1 MDRVSWK
8 EKKSNE
14 NVLKDIGIKTTLLET
29 IIRRRLGFYGHIR
42 RHETLQKMTMEGM
55 VEGTRG
61 RGRKRTTWTG
71 NITENAEMPIN
82 VCAEMAM
89 DREKWRI
96 MTADLFEMA
105 LR

>member
-1 MDRVSWK
+1 
-8 EKKSNE
+8 
-14 NVLKDIGIKTTLLET
+14 
-29 IIRRRLGFYGHIR
+29 
-42 RHETLQKMTMEGM
+42 MEGM

-71 NITENAEMPIN
+71 NIAETAEMPIN

-89 DREKWRI
+89 DREKWRF

-105 LR
+105 PR